1 MREFKG
7 GRHFP
12 SFQVRFA
19 RPPFLSIPFL
29 PCPASFLR
37 NNSKFREYIIII
49 QEYIPCT
56 HRTGRTYYS
65 LPFLALSLT
74 ISISLC
80 SCLARAKAK
89 AKVHGVFDNM
99 HPQPSPDLKLEN
111 GLYKARQGKARP
123 GQAREHMCD
132 SSSLLS
138 FFVPSRKGRPGGC
151 LLALRFLSFLALA
164 FCFLGRSACLPGGR
178 AKAKDEDG
186 DLCGGGALFPE
197 GQKMDF

>member
-1 MREFKG
+1 MTMKGTTYVTPIKVMIEFDG
-7 GRHFP
+7 QLDDFTESEGH
-12 SFQVRFA
+12 
-19 RPPFLSIPFL
+19 
-29 PCPASFLR
+29 
-37 NNSKFREYIIII
+37 
-49 QEYIPCT
+49 
-56 HRTGRTYYS
+56 G
-65 LPFLALSLT
+65 
-74 ISISLC
+74 
-80 SCLARAKAK
+80 AKAK